1 MKVEHDGVSYVTLY
15 FHALHKFHCS
25 YSSSTKLNCACL
37 EKRRLSMP
45 LFLTRFIKFL
55 AFNGYQ
61 YPPISNIRNGQ
72 LCFQPQIVMIQT
84 AWIWLS
90 LDEADKISWANHNF
104 LDNLTNLL
112 SRYMYTVRS
121 SCTFS
126 NLFTMTIMA
135 LKLRSFIQSIEQL
148 ISFMH
153 LRYLYFV
160 RPNFGGLVL
169 GCIESDLADE
179 GPFCSIFHALDVLH
193 TLAPF

>member
-1 MKVEHDGVSYVTLY
+1 MRYISFIVV
-15 FHALHKFHCS
+15 
-25 YSSSTKLNCACL
+25 STKLNCACL

-72 LCFQPQIVMIQT
+72 LCSQPQIVMIQT

-121 SCTFS
+121 SCTFPI
-126 NLFTMTIMA
+126 LFTMTIMA

-153 LRYLYFV
+153 LRSFLQSAQMRETTITLMGCLYA
-160 RPNFGGLVL
+160 
-169 GCIESDLADE
+169 SMTWYA
-179 GPFCSIFHALDVLH
+179 
-193 TLAPF
+193 